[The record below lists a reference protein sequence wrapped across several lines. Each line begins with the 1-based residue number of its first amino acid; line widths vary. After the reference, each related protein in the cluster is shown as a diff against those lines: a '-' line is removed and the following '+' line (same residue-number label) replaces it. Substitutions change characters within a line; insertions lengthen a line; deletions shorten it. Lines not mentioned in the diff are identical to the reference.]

1 MWAPIPVSTPA
12 EIFVAAILIILSLKI
27 EFSLV
32 DIVIFAKGKNN
43 LYAHII
49 WNNSFSLIISFSIL
63 ILLITGLNLGK
74 EIEISE
80 LGYFCCNK

>member
-1 MWAPIPVSTPA
+1 M
-12 EIFVAAILIILSLKI
+12 ILSLKI

-49 WNNSFSLIISFSIL
+49 WNNSLSVTISFSTFK
-63 ILLITGLNLGK
+63 LLITGLSLGQ
-74 EIEISE
+74 E
-80 LGYFCCNK
+80 NKKFQHKDIFSVKDKHDSQLKKHLF